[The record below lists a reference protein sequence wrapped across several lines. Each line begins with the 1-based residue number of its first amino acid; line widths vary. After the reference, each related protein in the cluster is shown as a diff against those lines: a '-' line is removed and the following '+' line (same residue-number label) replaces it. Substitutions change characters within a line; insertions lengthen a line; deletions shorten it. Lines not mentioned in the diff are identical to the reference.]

1 MTVHEAYAP
10 QQEDDRQRLMTEPVQ
25 GVLSFLLIEDH
36 PMYAE
41 GFRSAIHRIF
51 PRARLQ
57 VASSGSAAR
66 PLLAHQPFDLVFLDI
81 NLPDV
86 NGLDLL
92 VDLQNEGIW
101 QPIAILTGAVDALAV
116 ETARR
121 RGALG
126 LISKRSDDTCLE
138 SICSRLLAGDTAFE
152 IGPSSLSPGEALEDI
167 TSRELEV
174 LQKLATGLEN
184 SQICKELGISDST
197 LRTHLRALF
206 QKMQVPNRTACV
218 VKGIRLGWV

>member
-10 QQEDDRQRLMTEPVQ
+10 QQDDDRQRLMTGP
-25 GVLSFLLIEDH
+25 
-36 PMYAE
+36 
-41 GFRSAIHRIF
+41 
-51 PRARLQ
+51 
-57 VASSGSAAR
+57 
-66 PLLAHQPFDLVFLDI
+66 AHV
-81 NLPDV
+81 
-86 NGLDLL
+86 
-92 VDLQNEGIW
+92 
-101 QPIAILTGAVDALAV
+101 
-116 ETARR
+116 
-121 RGALG
+121 
-126 LISKRSDDTCLE
+126 
-138 SICSRLLAGDTAFE
+138 
-152 IGPSSLSPGEALEDI
+152 SPGEALEDI